1 MKAQQPEIDM
11 DQQQALQHA
20 KGMIDSGA
28 SVADANIELVRMMG
42 VRIVSASLDRGT
54 RAALMAGVKDGRIG
68 RLAKDGNKPEA
79 FFHPNAL
86 WNAKE
91 ERTKIANAAIRA
103 LLAVCA

>member
-1 MKAQQPEIDM
+1 MN
-11 DQQQALQHA
+11 QQQALQHA
-20 KGMIDSGA
+20 KGMIDSGM

-42 VRIVSASLDRGT
+42 VRIVAAGLDRGT
-54 RAALMAGVKDGRIG
+54 RAALMAGVKAGRIG

-103 LLAVCA
+103 LIAVCA